1 MGTHSISALF
11 ATALVVLSV
20 KMTLLIKS
28 QKLNYYLISEACTV
42 IQDLSLTL
50 DNYKGVVDLLKERFA
65 DAQVLIS
72 ANMDALLSLKIGSSC
87 HDILHLR
94 NIYDAGH
101 VQARNFVP
109 FDIYMDSYGPM
120 LVSVLLNKLLKK
132 EILSVFKQELVS
144 REQLSII
151 SQSSQNNYSGEYLYQ
166 FY

>member
-72 ANMDALLSLKIGSSC
+72 ANMDSLLSLKIGSSC

-120 LVSVLLNKLLKK
+120 LVSVLLNKLLKTLRLK
-132 EILSVFKQELVS
+132 FHDICLMANK
-144 REQLSII
+144 
-151 SQSSQNNYSGEYLYQ
+151 N
-166 FY
+166 

>member
-109 FDIYMDSYGPM
+109 FDIYGFLWPN
-120 LVSVLLNKLLKK
+120 VG
-132 EILSVFKQELVS
+132 ICTPKQTFEDIKIKIS
-144 REQLSII
+144 RHMPD
-151 SQSSQNNYSGEYLYQ
+151 GK
-166 FY
+166 